1 MLKPETIHNIEIVL
15 ARYGNSF
22 DLGKASDRE
31 KLATEIW
38 DSLVTV
44 LNREDNYNYQGIPE
58 IINKGDDIEYKF
70 ISPNDPGDK
79 HQARNEEE

>member
-31 KLATEIW
+31 KLA
-38 DSLVTV
+38 
-44 LNREDNYNYQGIPE
+44 
-58 IINKGDDIEYKF
+58 IEKITITTNVYRK
-70 ISPNDPGDK
+70 
-79 HQARNEEE
+79 